1 LTGQDLISVA
11 KDERNEDIE
20 KAAKETL
27 KSSLAR
33 IDVAKKRW
41 VYQMEIHNKLLSMSV
56 YDLAN
61 YGRDEQGCRP
71 L

>member
-1 LTGQDLISVA
+1 MTGQDLISVA

-27 KSSLAR
+27 KSSLSR

-41 VYQMEIHNKLLSMSV
+41 ENQMEIHNKLLSMSV
-56 YDLAN
+56 YDLAS